1 MLWKC
6 LQCVKCTKMGIG
18 MNGKYAENVRN
29 AKDLK
34 VN

>member
-18 MNGKYAENVRN
+18 MNGKCAENVRN